1 GAGKTTLMSILFGH
15 YMPDVGRILIEGTEV
30 PQGKPRAAIRAGVGI
45 GICQRGLARE
55 NPDLVHILP
64 DAFSLPLGT
73 WVAMHESLKSSPRC
87 RATFDVLVKGL
98 QDYLRYSTSA

>member
-1 GAGKTTLMSILFGH
+1 EGLWPLRIAGHEFNRMVLCHLH
-15 YMPDVGRILIEGTEV
+15 P
-30 PQGKPRAAIRAGVGI
+30 AIRAGVGI

-55 NPDLVHILP
+55 NPDLVQILP

-73 WVAMHESLKSSPRC
+73 WVAMHERLKSSPRC

-98 QDYLRYSTSA
+98 QEYLRYSTSA